1 MHIFAHQKTLKHSTI
16 KQLNINTSHR
26 ISTTY
31 RNTTKQTGT
40 LMPDIQSIAAAIR
53 SVPYLGN
60 TIVVCFQ
67 KNEHS
72 GFKSAHGLL
81 TAVQQ
86 AEADK
91 LQYPYNEIHHI
102 ARSLEVNLLLKRFSK
117 KDTAADQF
125 FSEENK
131 QVVNNVLMPFVWK
144 QTIKLLQLIKSY
156 HITIYDAR
164 ATWPNLYDDHTI
176 SFTGSPAEM
185 NLEFSRSD
193 EGTQYT
199 LHVTHDDKK
208 LELQA
213 TGTSIITE
221 EPCYLLHN
229 KKFYHFDEE
238 VSGKL
243 LKPFLQKTAIH
254 IPKHI
259 EHTYFNSFVKKN
271 VNKLNITAKGFEI
284 IDLDIEPVAMLSIEM
299 NWQGN
304 YGFVLFF
311 DYDSRRIPANNK
323 QKSFT
328 RLESQADH
336 FVFKRF
342 QRQMDI
348 EKHAREMLSKTGL
361 NQNGAFFSLDKE
373 CPEKSIFMHFVNE
386 HADHLKNNG
395 FVIEQPGSDSYIIAK
410 PEIILRE
417 YDKTDWFDLNIIIK
431 IKDTEI
437 PFLALKD
444 HILNSDPIYTLPS
457 GENFLIP
464 EEWFERYKG
473 LMLHGKTDGDTLKID
488 SRHFRMLEDFQ
499 LPEAKKLQEELLTE
513 HTLEKP
519 HLKNIKLRPY
529 QLIGFAWMQKLSM
542 QAMGGILADD
552 MGLGKTLQVIAL
564 LSSYFSE
571 KQETT
576 DGVQHVKTAARP
588 AGLQLSLFDDVSQDK
603 DDSAMDDELYDHH
616 LAAKPSKNPAL
627 LVVPTSIVH
636 NWLNELK
643 KHTPWL
649 QVHEYAGPSRLL
661 NRQIFENHHVIQTT
675 YGTMRADIEL
685 LKAFHFSHAILDES
699 HLVKN
704 PFSKTARA
712 AFSLQADYRFALTGT
727 PVENK
732 LSDIWS
738 QMHFVNPGML
748 GGLSGFQRNYAS
760 PIEKDPEAFEG
771 KQLMELLRPF
781 IMRRT
786 KARVASEL
794 PPITETTI
802 LCSMSKPQSELYE
815 REKSRL
821 RNVLLEAISS
831 HEPSQPKHLLLLKAL
846 MKLRQ
851 IANHPRM
858 ANPDYDAE
866 SGKFEAVTSK
876 FETLVA
882 EKHKVLV
889 FSSFVTHLEIMEAWC
904 RQQGF
909 AYAKLT
915 GSTTKR
921 EAVISAF
928 KKKDIPVFLIS
939 LKAGGVGLNL
949 PEAGYVFL
957 LDPWW
962 NPAAELQAINRTHR
976 IGQDKNVMVY
986 RFISKDTVEEKI
998 IRLQEKKRKLATT
1011 VIKAGEFVKNISTAE
1026 MEALLQ

>member
-1 MHIFAHQKTLKHSTI
+1 
-16 KQLNINTSHR
+16 
-26 ISTTY
+26 
-31 RNTTKQTGT
+31 
-40 LMPDIQSIAAAIR
+40 MPDIQSIAAAIR
-53 SVPYLGN
+53 NVPHLGN

-67 KNEHS
+67 KNEHP
-72 GFKSAHGLL
+72 GFNSVHGLL
-81 TAVQQ
+81 ASLQQ
-86 AEADK
+86 TEADQLEHPFK
-91 LQYPYNEIHHI
+91 DMYQI
-102 ARSLEVNLLLKRFSK
+102 ARSLEVNELLKRFSK
-117 KDTAADQF
+117 KTIAADWF
-125 FSEENK
+125 FSNENK
-131 QVVNNVLMPFVWK
+131 QVVNNVVMPFVWK
-144 QTIKLLQLIKSY
+144 QSVKLVQLLKLH

-164 ATWPNLYDDHTI
+164 ATWPSLYDDHTI
-176 SFTGSPAEM
+176 SFTDSPAEM
-185 NLEFSRSD
+185 NLVFNRTD
-193 EGTQYT
+193 EGTKYT
-199 LHVTHDDKK
+199 LHAAHDDNI
-208 LELQA
+208 LDLHA
-213 TGTSIITE
+213 AGTTIITE
-221 EPCYLLHN
+221 EPCFLLHG
-229 KKFYHFDEE
+229 KKLYHFDEE

-259 EHTYFNSFVKKN
+259 EHAYFNGFVKKN
-271 VNKLNITAKGFEI
+271 VNKLNITAKRFEI
-284 IDLDIEPVAMLSIEM
+284 IDLDLKPAAVLSIEM
-299 NWQGN
+299 NWQGH

-311 DYDSRRIPANNK
+311 DYESRRIPVNSK
-323 QKSFT
+323 QKSYT
-328 RLESQADH
+328 HLESQADH

-342 QRQMDI
+342 QRKIDI
-348 EKHAREMLSKTGL
+348 EKQATKVLSKTGL
-361 NQNGAFFSLDKE
+361 KQSGSFFSPDE
-373 CPEKSIFMHFVNE
+373 DSTEKAVFMAFVNE
-386 HADHLKNNG
+386 HADYLKNSG
-395 FVIEQPGSDSYIIAK
+395 FIIEQPGSESYIIAK
-410 PEIILRE
+410 PEIILSE
-417 YDKTDWFDLNIIIK
+417 YDQTDWFDLKIIIK

-437 PFLALKD
+437 PFIALKD
-444 HILNSDPIYTLPS
+444 HILNGESVYTLPS
-457 GENFLIP
+457 GEHFLIP
-464 EEWFERYKG
+464 EEWFARYKG
-473 LMLHGKTDGDTLKID
+473 LLVHGKAEGNTLKVD
-488 SRHFRMLEDFQ
+488 KRHFRMLEDFSI
-499 LPEAKKLQEELLTE
+499 PEARKLQEELLAE

-519 HLKNIKLRPY
+519 RLVNVELRPY
-529 QLIGFAWMQKLSM
+529 QLTGYAWMQKLCK

-552 MGLGKTLQVIAL
+552 MGLGKTVQVIAL
-564 LSSYFSE
+564 LSSYFS
-571 KQETT
+571 
-576 DGVQHVKTAARP
+576 VKENATKEIRLQRPKVNAASR
-588 AGLQLSLFDDVSQDK
+588 QLSLFDDDTEPDVTSQ
-603 DDSAMDDELYDHH
+603 SEINQQPQTEIL
-616 LAAKPSKNPAL
+616 PGKNPAL
-627 LVVPTSIVH
+627 LVVPASIVH
-636 NWLNELK
+636 NWLNELQRYA
-643 KHTPWL
+643 PWL
-649 QVHEYAGPSRLL
+649 QVYEYVGAERYLSKHM
-661 NRQIFENHHVIQTT
+661 FESHQVILTT

-685 LKAFHFSHAILDES
+685 LKAYSFSHAILDES
-699 HLVKN
+699 HQVKN

-712 AFSLQADYRFALTGT
+712 AFALPAENRFALTGT

-748 GGLSGFQRNYAS
+748 GGLSSFQRNYAS

-794 PPITETTI
+794 PPITETSI
-802 LCSMSKPQSELYE
+802 LCSMSRSQSELYE

-858 ANPDYDAE
+858 AGHDYDAD
-866 SGKFEAVTSK
+866 SGKFETVTSK
-876 FETLVA
+876 LETLVA

-904 RQQGF
+904 RQQGID
-909 AYAKLT
+909 YAKLT

-928 KKKDIPVFLIS
+928 KKKEIPVFLIS

-949 PEAGYVFL
+949 PEAGYVFM

-976 IGQDKNVMVY
+976 IGQDKNVIVY

-998 IRLQEKKRKLATT
+998 IRLQEKKRTLAAT
-1011 VIKAGEFVKNISTAE
+1011 VIKAGEFVKNISPAE

>member
-1 MHIFAHQKTLKHSTI
+1 
-16 KQLNINTSHR
+16 
-26 ISTTY
+26 
-31 RNTTKQTGT
+31 
-40 LMPDIQSIAAAIR
+40 MPDLHSIIAAVR
-53 SVPYLGN
+53 NVPFHGN
-60 TIVVCFQ
+60 IITLCFHE
-67 KNEHS
+67 KEHS
-72 GFKSAHGLL
+72 GFLTANGLL
-81 TAVQQ
+81 SAMDQSQVEQL
-86 AEADK
+86 EH
-91 LQYPYNEIHHI
+91 PYDDLYDIT
-102 ARSLEVNLLLKRFSK
+102 RSLEINELLKRFSK
-117 KDTAADQF
+117 KAMAADQF
-125 FSEENK
+125 FIDENK
-131 QVVNNVLMPFVWK
+131 QAVQNVVMPFVWK
-144 QTIKLLQLIKSY
+144 QTVKILHLLKAH

-164 ATWPNLYDDHTI
+164 ATWPNLYEDHII
-176 SFTGSPAEM
+176 SLTHAAAEM
-185 NLEFSRSD
+185 NLVFNRSP
-193 EGTQYT
+193 EGTEYT
-199 LHVTHDDKK
+199 LHITHDDNIRD
-208 LELQA
+208 LHA
-213 TGTSIITE
+213 AGTSILTE
-221 EPCYLLHN
+221 EPCFLLHN
-229 KKFYHFDEE
+229 KKLYHFEE
-238 VSGKL
+238 HVSGKL
-243 LKPFLQKTAIH
+243 IKPFLKKSAIH

-304 YGFVLFF
+304 YGFVLLF

-328 RLESQADH
+328 HLESQADH

-342 QRQMDI
+342 KRKMDI
-348 EKHAREMLSKTGL
+348 ENHAREVLSKTGL
-361 NQNGAFFSLDKE
+361 KQNGAFFSLDEE
-373 CPEKSIFMHFVNE
+373 CPDKSAFMHFVNE
-386 HADHLKNNG
+386 HADHFENSG
-395 FVIEQPGSDSYIIAK
+395 FLIDQPGSERYIIAK

-417 YDKTDWFDLNIIIK
+417 YDKTDWFDLKIIIK

-437 PFLALKD
+437 PFIALKD
-444 HILNSDPIYTLPS
+444 HILNGDPIYTLPS

-464 EEWFERYKG
+464 GEWFERYKG
-473 LMLHGKTDGDTLKID
+473 LMLHGKTDGDTLRID
-488 SRHFRMLEDFQ
+488 KRHFRMLEDFQ
-499 LPEAKKLQEELLTE
+499 LPEAKKLHEELLTE

-519 HLKNIKLRPY
+519 QLMNVKLRPY
-529 QLIGFAWMQKLSM
+529 QLIGFAWMQKLSI

-571 KQETT
+571 KQETA
-576 DGVQHVKTAARP
+576 DGVQRVKTASRP
-588 AGLQLSLFDDVSQDK
+588 ACLQLSLFDNVSHDK
-603 DDSAMDDELYDHH
+603 DDSAKDSELYDNH
-616 LAAKPSKNPAL
+616 LASQPSKKPAL

-649 QVHEYAGPSRLL
+649 QIHEYAGPNRLL
-661 NRQIFENHHVIQTT
+661 NRQIFENHHVVLTT

-685 LKAFHFSHAILDES
+685 LKSFHFSHAILDES

-712 AFSLQADYRFALTGT
+712 AFALQADHRFTLTGT
-727 PVENK
+727 PVENS

-748 GGLSGFQRNYAS
+748 GSLSSFQRNYAS

-786 KARVASEL
+786 KGQVAREL

-802 LCSMSKPQSELYE
+802 LCSMSSSQSELYE

-821 RNVLLEAISS
+821 RNFLLEAINN
-831 HEPSQPKHLLLLKAL
+831 HEQTQPKHLLLLKAL

-858 ANPDYDAE
+858 ANSEHDAD

-876 FETLVA
+876 LETLVA

-889 FSSFVTHLEIMEAWC
+889 FSSFVTHLEIIEAWC
-904 RQQGF
+904 KQQGVT
-909 AYAKLT
+909 YAKLT

-921 EAVISAF
+921 EAVINAF
-928 KKKDIPVFLIS
+928 KKKEIPVFLIS

-976 IGQDKNVMVY
+976 IGQDKNVIVY

-998 IRLQEKKRKLATT
+998 IRLQEKKRTLATT
-1011 VIKAGEFVKNISTAE
+1011 VIKAGEFVKNLSPAE